1 MRNYWEEAKSVLIME
16 IQNFY
21 CSSSRDS
28 LFNWLCKYL
37 TTCIKMSGPIP
48 FQEQLPFENDDSSVE
63 QQNTHLAIQKQF
75 LISVNC

>member
-1 MRNYWEEAKSVLIME
+1 
-16 IQNFY
+16 
-21 CSSSRDS
+21 
-28 LFNWLCKYL
+28 
-37 TTCIKMSGPIP
+37 MSGPIP

>member
-37 TTCIKMSGPIP
+37 TTCIKTSGPIP

-75 LISVNC
+75 LISVNY